1 MEKKPIPFQ
10 RARYLS
16 FHFPFF
22 SIFFVKIIDLISSR
36 EDFRD
41 RDSRQNHFCGNV
53 NIQNQ
58 KYTYKYVVLF
68 LRYQCYKRLQH
79 RFNQSFQ

>member
-41 RDSRQNHFCGNV
+41 RDSRERHFCGYV
-53 NIQNQ
+53 NIQNIEILL
-58 KYTYKYVVLF
+58 LF
-68 LRYQCYKRLQH
+68 L
-79 RFNQSFQ
+79 